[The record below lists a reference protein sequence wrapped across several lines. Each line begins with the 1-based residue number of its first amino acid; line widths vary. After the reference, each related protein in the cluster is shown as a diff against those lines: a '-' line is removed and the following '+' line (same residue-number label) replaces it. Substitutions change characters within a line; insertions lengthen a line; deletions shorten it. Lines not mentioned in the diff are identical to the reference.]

1 MKTAISK
8 RTEETAIPMG
18 WGWNWKMGYWVR
30 LIFSKVQE
38 FETETAWFLFSPF
51 RVELLDEK
59 ESV

>member
-1 MKTAISK
+1 MKTAIPK

-18 WGWNWKMGYWVR
+18 WGW

-38 FETETAWFLFSPF
+38 SETETAWFLFSPF